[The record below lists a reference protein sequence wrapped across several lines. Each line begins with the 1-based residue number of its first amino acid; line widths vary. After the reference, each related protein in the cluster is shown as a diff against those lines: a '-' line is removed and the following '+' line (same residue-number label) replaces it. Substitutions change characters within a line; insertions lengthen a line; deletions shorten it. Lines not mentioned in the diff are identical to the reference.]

1 MIICQVFNK
10 KFSANFE
17 KINIIIFMNIYA
29 ILSKYISKYAPSRKK
44 ISDYIAKKWNFDANK
59 ILSEIGYDENL
70 MMDMWIRTFIA
81 TGKSELEIKQKLL
94 LKWFEK
100 EKILQKIQKF
110 SDEIYDFAN
119 FENSI
124 KIFINS
130 KLAKWKSINFIKWE
144 LFKKFSYF
152 KDEITEILAEYND
165 NSSLQKEIEKYSQKY
180 NLEDKKDLQKFY
192 SALLRKWFAYGEIK
206 NFLKNNY

>member
-1 MIICQVFNK
+1 
-10 KFSANFE
+10 
-17 KINIIIFMNIYA
+17 MNIYA
-29 ILSKYISKYAPSRKK
+29 ILANYISRYAPSRAKVSTYLQKK
-44 ISDYIAKKWNFDANK
+44 GRDDFEK
-59 ILSEIGYDENL
+59 ILSEVGYDENL
-70 MMDMWIRTFIA
+70 MMDMWIRTFIS
-81 TGKSELEIKQKLL
+81 TGKSEFEIKQKLL

-100 EKILQKIQKF
+100 EQILQKIQKF

-152 KDEITEILAEYND
+152 KDEITEILAEYDD

-192 SALLRKWFAYGEIK
+192 SSLLRKWFAYNDVK